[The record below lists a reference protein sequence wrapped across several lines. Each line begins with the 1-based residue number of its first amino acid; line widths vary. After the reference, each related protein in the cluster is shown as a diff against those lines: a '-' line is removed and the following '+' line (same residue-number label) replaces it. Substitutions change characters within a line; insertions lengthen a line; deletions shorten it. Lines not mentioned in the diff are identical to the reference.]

1 MRSIR
6 TCSSGALLM
15 EGFMIRVKT
24 QLSVVIENR
33 PGVLTRLCDALS
45 SHNINIEGFSA
56 YGETEHGIVR
66 IVTEDAER
74 AVDILADRGFLVTRT
89 DVVAVKLAN
98 RPAGLL
104 RLARQLAA
112 EEINIH
118 YAYGSAGQAGRLAT
132 IYLRV
137 DEPQRAS
144 QLLAEKKPRPSPGG
158 HQGHQATR
166 SKVKAKAT
174 SGSESKTKRKPLTA
188 RRRPAGR
195 Y

>member
-1 MRSIR
+1 
-6 TCSSGALLM
+6 
-15 EGFMIRVKT
+15 MIRVKT

-104 RLARQLAA
+104 RLARQLADQD
-112 EEINIH
+112 INIH

-132 IYLRV
+132 LYLRV

-144 QLLAEKKPRPSPGG
+144 QLLAEKKPRPG
-158 HQGHQATR
+158 
-166 SKVKAKAT
+166 T
-174 SGSESKTKRKPLTA
+174 SGNQRQRAGTGKSKRQTAPESEPKAKRKPLTA
-188 RRRPAGR
+188 RRRPSGR
-195 Y
+195 R